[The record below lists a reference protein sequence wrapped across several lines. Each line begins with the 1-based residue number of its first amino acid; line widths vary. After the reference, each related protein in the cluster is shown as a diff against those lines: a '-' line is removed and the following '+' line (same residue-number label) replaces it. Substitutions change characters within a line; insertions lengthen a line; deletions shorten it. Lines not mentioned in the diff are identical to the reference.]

1 MAKQKEATKKQGGRV
16 KVNALPKSGEQSTT
30 GEGWKK
36 WSQLVA
42 QAWADE
48 KLKQRLIDNPAKVLK
63 EYGMEVPEGVEIRV
77 VENTDKVK
85 FLTLPTKP
93 PGELTELDASQ
104 MRAVVGGVE
113 LKASTGLKPSPGT
126 GRPYS
131 CLNDPTYTF
140 Y

>member
-1 MAKQKEATKKQGGRV
+1 MAKQKETTKKQGGRV
-16 KVNALPKSGEQSTT
+16 KVNTLPKSEEQSTT

-63 EYGMEVPEGVEIRV
+63 EHGMEVPAGVEIRV
-77 VENTDKVK
+77 VENTEKVK

-93 PGELTELDASQ
+93 PGELMELDASQ

-113 LKASTGLKPSPGT
+113 PKASAGLKPSPGT
-126 GRPYS
+126 GRPYQ
-131 CLNDPTYTF
+131 CFGDKDYTIS
-140 Y
+140 